1 MRCLNDM
8 TWHACLS
15 ALCHACRRGKR
26 QQKRYD
32 VYVGAVSPEAQ
43 AAFVPRLNDEH
54 WAAKWWPLEASQ
66 LQATELHPVVAS
78 PGSCCICWHEPLHSE
93 SVWVMLSRHCN
104 KVSRPTVAA

>member
-1 MRCLNDM
+1 MPIRM
-8 TWHACLS
+8 S
-15 ALCHACRRGKR
+15 HACRRGKR

-54 WAAKWWPLEASQ
+54 RAAKWWPLEASQ

-78 PGSCCICWHEPLHSE
+78 PGSCCICCHEPRHSE
-93 SVWVMLSRHCN
+93 SIWVTLSRRCN